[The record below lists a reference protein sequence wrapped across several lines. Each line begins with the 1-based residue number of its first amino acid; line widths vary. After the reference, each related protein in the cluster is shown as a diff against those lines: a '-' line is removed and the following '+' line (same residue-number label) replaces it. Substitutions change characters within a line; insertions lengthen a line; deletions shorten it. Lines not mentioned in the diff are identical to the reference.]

1 MHALFYPKS
10 LTFTEICD
18 DNTLFY
24 KCLLKLEYWPL
35 IDLVVDYL
43 YRVLASND
51 AGTGQSP
58 WVYGKT
64 KEGGTH
70 LLWTKKLKNF
80 NALSLNWPVSKKF
93 KMNTLGNIKCNSYL
107 NTSTFPYTH
116 LSLSLF
122 QRFSSNYE

>member
-1 MHALFYPKS
+1 MRKVLGHGHISYACLNLFYPKS
-10 LTFTEICD
+10 LTLTEICD

-24 KCLLKLEYWPL
+24 KCLLKPEYWPL

-70 LLWTKKLKNF
+70 LLWTK
-80 NALSLNWPVSKKF
+80 NWK
-93 KMNTLGNIKCNSYL
+93 
-107 NTSTFPYTH
+107 TSMH
-116 LSLSLF
+116 CLLIGQF
-122 QRFSSNYE
+122 QRNLKWTH